1 MVIAEELS
9 LRALERPAP
18 PAAERGSA
26 LRSGLKLRVLD
37 LAFRLS
43 VRIKVPSER
52 LRPSG
57 TAALPQLAERWG
69 EARCRLAGVLDAV
82 TREVVGEPRWRHP
95 ILGWL
100 TSAQWVD
107 FIAMHT
113 RHHTRQIRRVRAALA
128 PAGASS
134 QIR

>member
-1 MVIAEELS
+1 MLAALESRFKAIEAQRLAPLAELKSLDAEVRTFKPSADSRWAAEVIERRVIAEELS
-9 LRALERPAP
+9 LGALERPTP

-43 VRIKVPSER
+43 ARIKVPSER

-82 TREVVGEPRWRHP
+82 
-95 ILGWL
+95 
-100 TSAQWVD
+100 
-107 FIAMHT
+107 
-113 RHHTRQIRRVRAALA
+113 
-128 PAGASS
+128 
-134 QIR
+134 